1 MSGPLDFDGGEREG
15 DDERDLRH
23 REDPDLHTLPDRPRR
38 ARFGPG
44 AIGSLALLGFVVFV
58 SASVLTG
65 GDDQGGGAR
74 GPAIGSPTP
83 IFSAPRADGPTKKEF
98 NVNVLAKPTKGYPA
112 ACTVHSPDAVNGC
125 DLWKDGP
132 AALVF
137 FATASGK
144 CVQQVDIADRV
155 RRSFPKVSFVAISLG
170 GERGK
175 TRELLRK
182 RGWGMPVAYDLAG
195 ILGSRYGVAV
205 CPHVTFVRQGGR
217 VAGTDIGDLDE
228 AEWRGALKALEA
240 GKPIPGA
247 I

>member
-1 MSGPLDFDGGEREG
+1 MSGPLDFGGGGRK

-44 AIGSLALLGFVVFV
+44 TIGALALLGFVVFV
-58 SASVLTG
+58 SASILSG
-65 GDDQGGGAR
+65 GDTEGGGAR
-74 GPAIGSPTP
+74 GPAIGSPAP
-83 IFSAPRADGPTKKEF
+83 IFSAPLADGPTKEEF
-98 NVNVLAKPTKGYPA
+98 NVNVLAKPTKGYPP
-112 ACTVHSPDAVNGC
+112 ACSVRSADAVNGC

-132 AALVF
+132 AAIVF
-137 FATASGK
+137 FATASGG
-144 CVQQVDIADRV
+144 CVEQVDIAERM
-155 RRSFPKVSFVAISLG
+155 RRRFPAVEFVAVSLG

-175 TRELLRK
+175 TRELQRR

-195 ILGSRYGVAV
+195 ILGTRYGVAV
-205 CPHVTFVRQGGR
+205 CPHVTFVREGGR
-217 VAGTDIGDLDE
+217 VAGTDVGDLDE
-228 AEWRGALKALEA
+228 AGWREALTALEA